1 MSTTV
6 MSSLRPDLVRS
17 FRERIAMSSR
27 STAQVIRLLV
37 AVAGLCVVLAGGD
50 AAAATQTRSQ
60 QRSFATPQAAAEALF
75 QAAKAK
81 DQAAIVGILG
91 PSFRDWI
98 LSGDP
103 VQDAQRAERFVAAYT
118 QKSHI
123 ATEGDAKAVL
133 AVGDDDFQFPFPI
146 VKSGAGWRFDA
157 EAGREEMLNR
167 AIGRNELDTIQTLL
181 AIVDAQRD
189 YAVRSRT
196 DNGAPDYARK
206 FKSSPGKTD
215 GLFWPTKQ
223 GEPASPLGP
232 LVADAVREGYKA
244 KDGGP
249 VPFHGYYFRI
259 LTRQGD
265 KAPGGAI
272 DYVVKG
278 RMIGG
283 FAVLAYPA
291 RYGISG
297 IKTFA
302 VGHDGVVYETDL
314 GPNTDKAAPK
324 ITTFNP
330 DKSWTK
336 VEPPKS

>member
-1 MSTTV
+1 M
-6 MSSLRPDLVRS
+6 
-17 FRERIAMSSR
+17 
-27 STAQVIRLLV
+27 IRLLV
-37 AVAGLCVVLAGGD
+37 AAAGLCLALTTG
-50 AAAATQTRSQ
+50 AATAAPQTQ
-60 QRSFATPQAAAEALF
+60 QKSFATPQAAAEALF

-81 DQAAIVGILG
+81 DRAAIVGILG
-91 PSFRDWI
+91 PSVREWI

-103 VQDAQRAERFVAAYT
+103 VQDAERVDRFVAAYA
-118 QKSHI
+118 QKSSVKN
-123 ATEGDAKAVL
+123 EGDAKAVL
-133 AVGDDDFQFPFPI
+133 AVGDDDFTFPFPI
-146 VKSGAGWRFDA
+146 VKSGDGKNGEAWRFDP
-157 EAGREEMLNR
+157 EAGREEVLNR

-189 YAVRSRT
+189 YAARTRT
-196 DNGAPDYARK
+196 DNGAPDYAQKLR
-206 FKSSPGKTD
+206 SSPGKTD

-223 GEPASPLGP
+223 GEAASPLGP

-244 KDGGP
+244 KGDGP
-249 VPFHGYYFRI
+249 VPYHGYYFRI

-265 KAPGGAI
+265 KAPGGAV

-297 IKTFA
+297 VKTFA

-314 GPNTDKAAPK
+314 GADTGKAAAK

-330 DKSWTK
+330 DSRWTK
-336 VEPPKS
+336 VEPPKG

>member
-1 MSTTV
+1 MSTAFL
-6 MSSLRPDLVRS
+6 SSFRPDLVCS
-17 FRERIAMSSR
+17 FRERSAMSSR
-27 STAQVIRLLV
+27 STARMIRLLV
-37 AVAGLCVVLAGGD
+37 AVAGLCVVLASGTAM
-50 AAAATQTRSQ
+50 AAPKPQPQQT
-60 QRSFATPQAAAEALF
+60 SFATPQAAAEALF

-103 VQDAQRAERFVAAYT
+103 VQDAQRVERFVTAYG
-118 QKSHI
+118 QKSRV
-123 ATEGDAKAVL
+123 TNEGDAKAVL
-133 AVGDDDFQFPFPI
+133 SVGDDDFPFPFPI
-146 VKSGAGWRFDA
+146 VKSGDAWRFDP

-167 AIGRNELDTIQTLL
+167 AIGRNELNTIQTLL

-189 YAVRSRT
+189 YAARPRP
-196 DNGAPDYARK
+196 DNAAPDYAQK
-206 FKSSPGKTD
+206 FRSSPGKTD
-215 GLFWPTKQ
+215 GLFWPTQQ

-232 LVADAVREGYKA
+232 LVAGAVREGYKA
-244 KDGGP
+244 KDSGP

-265 KAPGGAI
+265 KAPGGAT

-283 FAVLAYPA
+283 FAALAYPA

-297 IKTFA
+297 VKTFA
-302 VGHDGVVYETDL
+302 VSHDGVVYETDL
-314 GPNTDKAAPK
+314 GADTGKAAPK

-330 DKSWTK
+330 DSRWTK
-336 VEPPKS
+336 VEPPKG